1 MQQRPQTEP
10 VRSTPTNLYL
20 VLGVGVLAMASSS
33 ILIRYTQAEGVPSP
47 FIASMRLLIA
57 ALALSPFVLRRHLPQ
72 LKALPRKDW
81 SVAVL
86 SGAFLAL
93 HFITWVTSLEYTSVL
108 LSVVLVTTSP
118 LWVAVLERVFLKA
131 HLQRATVAGLLIAVA
146 GGLVIGLGTGSGI
159 NTSATNAQGDLIGGA
174 LSLVGAFS
182 VAVYFVA
189 GRSVRAHLSLAPYI
203 WLVYGIAGII
213 VLVVVFMMQ
222 IPVTGYSGQAWIL
235 LIATAAIPQLIG
247 HSSLNYA
254 VGYLPATLVSLITQ
268 LEPIGSSILALI
280 LLGEIPLP
288 VQILGSAIILGG
300 VIFANSGAR
309 EGRIN
314 AVQSSNNP

>member
-1 MQQRPQTEP
+1 MQQQPHTQP
-10 VRSTPTNLYL
+10 IASVPANLYL
-20 VLGVGVLAMASSS
+20 VLGIGVLAMASSS

-47 FIASMRLLIA
+47 FIAAMRLLIA

-72 LKALPRKDW
+72 LQALPRKDW
-81 SVAVL
+81 SVALL

-131 HLQRATVAGLLIAVA
+131 RLQRATVIGLLVAVA
-146 GGLVIGLGTGSGI
+146 GGLVIGLGTGSSVDAS
-159 NTSATNAQGDLIGGA
+159 NANAQGDLIGGA

-189 GRSVRAHLSLAPYI
+189 GRSVRAHLPVVPYI
-203 WLVYGIAGII
+203 WLVYGIAGVI
-213 VLVVVFMMQ
+213 VLFVVFLIQ
-222 IPVTGYSGQAWIL
+222 IPLTGYSGQAWIL
-235 LIATAAIPQLIG
+235 LVATAAIPQLIG

-268 LEPIGSSILALI
+268 LEPIGSSILALL
-280 LLGEIPLP
+280 LLGEIPLLI
-288 VQILGSAIILGG
+288 QIVGSGIILGG
-300 VIFANSGAR
+300 VIFANIGAR
-309 EGRIN
+309 ARAG
-314 AVQSSNNP
+314 